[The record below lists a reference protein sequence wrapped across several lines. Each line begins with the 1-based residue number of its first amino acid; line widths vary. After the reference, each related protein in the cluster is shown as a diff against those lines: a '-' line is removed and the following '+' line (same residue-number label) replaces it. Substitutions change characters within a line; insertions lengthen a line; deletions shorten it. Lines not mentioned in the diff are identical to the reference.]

1 MPLMNDGRLP
11 KTVRWFV
18 VTNWNVDCDYEELI
32 KQGRVR
38 YIAYGEEVAPT
49 TGQKH
54 HQAFMYMHKD
64 TSRGNRNLCSL
75 GKMFGPRQCNVE
87 PMFGKIT
94 DNEAYCGKE
103 NRGELIK
110 HGDEPKQGCRG
121 DVDEAKEKIMK
132 GDMTADEI
140 AVENPG
146 FFHQYGRT
154 LDRIE
159 AIALRKKHRTW
170 MTVCNYYTG
179 PTHSGKSHAV
189 FRDYD
194 PDTHYVK
201 NLNEDWWDGYKGQPI
216 VIFNEFRGQI
226 PFSEMLDLIDKWPK
240 TVKWRSHEPV
250 PFLAREI
257 RIASIR
263 KPEDI
268 YVNQDHTGEPWGQWT
283 RRVNVITLNKRPMSD
298 DAIEMRN
305 MRRQWKRSRHEEEE
319 ASSA

>member
-1 MPLMNDGRLP
+1 MGKMNGGHLP
-11 KTVRWFV
+11 KRIRWFV
-18 VTNWNVDCDYEELI
+18 VTNWNIGCDYRGLVE
-32 KQGRVR
+32 KGKVR
-38 YIAYGEEVAPT
+38 FIAYGPEVCPE
-49 TGQKH
+49 TGTPH

-64 TSRGNRNLCSL
+64 TTYGKRSL
-75 GKMFGPRQCNVE
+75 GNLGAMFGTVHCNVE

-94 DNEAYCGKE
+94 DSESYCAKDNAGK
-103 NRGELIK
+103 LIK
-110 HGDEPKQGCRG
+110 WGSEPMQGARG

-132 GDMTADEI
+132 GDMTADEV

-159 AIALRKKHRTW
+159 AIALRQRYRTW

-179 PTHSGKSHAV
+179 ATSTGKSHAV
-189 FRDYD
+189 FEGFD
-194 PDTHYVK
+194 PKTHYVK

-240 TVKWRSHEPV
+240 TVKWRCKEPV

-257 RIASIR
+257 RIASIKR
-263 KPEDI
+263 PEDV

-283 RRVNVITLNKRPMSD
+283 RRVKVITLNKR
-298 DAIEMRN
+298 
-305 MRRQWKRSRHEEEE
+305 KRDLL
-319 ASSA
+319 ALI